1 MQKLSL
7 TSAKGSAALL
17 SFAFGLLS
25 LGFEMVLCPVAQCQ
39 TEPKKEAPA
48 PVIASEIKG
57 MPPRAAPTDYQ
68 VQAKVGA
75 VTLAADFDGH
85 AVPTLEAAY
94 SSEEYIVVELA
105 FFGEPEARLK
115 LSIEDFSL
123 KINDRKAPFTS
134 QPFGYVART
143 LKDPEWQPPEEPEKK
158 SKTSLNGSGNDSSTA
173 PPPKMPM
180 ELRRVMELRV
190 HKSVLPEGDRAL
202 PVAGLIFF
210 QYRGKEQNIKSME
223 LVYNGPAGTVSLPL
237 HP

>member
-1 MQKLSL
+1 MPNVSCR
-7 TSAKGSAALL
+7 TSPVVLNLALL
-17 SFAFGLLS
+17 AA
-25 LGFEMVLCPVAQCQ
+25 LCPVAYSQ
-39 TEPKKEAPA
+39 TEPNKQAPT
-48 PVIASEIKG
+48 PVLVSETKG

-68 VQAKVGA
+68 FQTKVGT

-94 SSEEYIVVELA
+94 SSEEYVVVELA
-105 FFGEPEARLK
+105 FFGEPSARLK

-123 KINDRKAPFTS
+123 KINDRKAPYTS
-134 QPFGYVART
+134 QPFGYVARS
-143 LKDPEWQPPEEPEKK
+143 LKDPEWQPPEEEKEKK
-158 SKTSLNGSGNDSSTA
+158 SKTSLNGGGGNDTSA
-173 PPPKMPM
+173 PPPKMPL

-190 HKSVLPEGDRAL
+190 HQSVLPEGDRAL

>member
-1 MQKLSL
+1 MQNVSL
-7 TSAKGSAALL
+7 RSQRALL
-17 SFAFGLLS
+17 ILALVAAFGS
-25 LGFEMVLCPVAQCQ
+25 LAQSQ
-39 TEPKKEAPA
+39 TEPKKEP
-48 PVIASEIKG
+48 PTPILVSEIKG
-57 MPPRAAPTDYQ
+57 TPPRTAPSDYQ
-68 VQAKVGA
+68 FQTKIGS

-105 FFGEPEARLK
+105 FFGDPNARLK

-123 KINDRKAPFTS
+123 KINERKAPYTS
-134 QPFGYVART
+134 QPFGYVARS
-143 LKDPEWQPPEEPEKK
+143 LKDPEWQPPDQDKEKEK
-158 SKTSLNGSGNDSSTA
+158 SKTSINGSGGGDSSA
-173 PPPKMPM
+173 PPPKMPL

-190 HKSVLPEGDRAL
+190 HQSVLPEGDRAL

-223 LVYNGPAGTVSLPL
+223 LVYNGPAGTATLPM

>member
-1 MQKLSL
+1 MRKFSL
-7 TSAKGSAALL
+7 RRSGALFSLALGAAFSPL
-17 SFAFGLLS
+17 
-25 LGFEMVLCPVAQCQ
+25 AQCQ
-39 TEPKKEAPA
+39 TEPKKEAQA
-48 PVIASEIKG
+48 PIIASEIKG
-57 MPPRAAPTDYQ
+57 MPPRTGPADYQ

-94 SSEEYIVVELA
+94 AAEDYVTVELA
-105 FFGEPEARLK
+105 FFGGPDARLK

-123 KINDRKAPFTS
+123 KINDRKVPYTS
-134 QPFGYVART
+134 QPFGYLARS
-143 LKDPEWQPPEEPEKK
+143 LKDPEWQPPEQEKEK
-158 SKTSLNGSGNDSSTA
+158 SKTSINGNGNDSSSA

-223 LVYNGPAGTVSLPL
+223 LVYSGPAGTVSLPL

>member
-1 MQKLSL
+1 
-7 TSAKGSAALL
+7 
-17 SFAFGLLS
+17 
-25 LGFEMVLCPVAQCQ
+25 
-39 TEPKKEAPA
+39 
-48 PVIASEIKG
+48 

-68 VQAKVGA
+68 FQTKVGT

-94 SSEEYIVVELA
+94 SSEEYVVVELA
-105 FFGEPEARLK
+105 FFGEPNARLK

-123 KINDRKAPFTS
+123 KINDRKAPYTS
-134 QPFGYVART
+134 QPFGYVARS
-143 LKDPEWQPPEEPEKK
+143 LKDPEWQPPEEDKEKK
-158 SKTSLNGSGNDSSTA
+158 SKTSLNGSGGNDSSA

-190 HKSVLPEGDRAL
+190 HQSVLPEGDRAL